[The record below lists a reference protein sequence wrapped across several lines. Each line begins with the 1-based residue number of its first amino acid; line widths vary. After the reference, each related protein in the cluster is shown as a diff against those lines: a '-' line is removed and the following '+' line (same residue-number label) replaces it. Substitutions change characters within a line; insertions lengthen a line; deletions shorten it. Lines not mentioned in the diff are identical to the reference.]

1 MLNLNGLRVAL
12 TLNFDA
18 QKDTR
23 CDIVLCIEGHFQKA
37 LVVEQLPEGSVPTE
51 EDTGSNPVID
61 KVKDK

>member
-1 MLNLNGLRVAL
+1 MNAEFEWLKSG
-12 TLNFDA
+12 FDIEFRCS
-18 QKDTR
+18 KS